1 MADVL
6 FCTKNDIVR
15 KSQNLDGNIDADLII
30 PSLHITQ
37 TQNLRG
43 VIGTDLYNKL
53 TSEITAGT
61 LANPYLSLLNN
72 YIKPILIHLT
82 LAEFFKGASIKVT
95 NKGVYKHTS
104 ENATEASSEEIKDL
118 IQMEKDRAESYKQRF
133 LDHMSFNAS
142 ASYPEWFS
150 NSNEDVSPQY
160 ESFNTDW
167 VL

>member
-6 FCTKNDIVR
+6 FCTKDDIVR

-53 TSEITAGT
+53 TSEITGGT

-95 NKGVYKHTS
+95 NKGFINTLQK
-104 ENATEASSEEIKDL
+104 
-118 IQMEKDRAESYKQRF
+118 M
-133 LDHMSFNAS
+133 
-142 ASYPEWFS
+142 
-150 NSNEDVSPQY
+150 PQKP
-160 ESFNTDW
+160 
-167 VL
+167 LLKR